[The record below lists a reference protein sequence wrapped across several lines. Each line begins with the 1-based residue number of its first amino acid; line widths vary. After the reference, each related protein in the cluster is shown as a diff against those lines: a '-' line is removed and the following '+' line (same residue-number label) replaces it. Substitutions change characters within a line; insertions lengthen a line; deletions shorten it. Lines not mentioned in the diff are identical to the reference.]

1 MGAQSRLDGTS
12 SPKGAVITYESGSTG
27 TTLYSVQFDAGS
39 NGSCGTTK
47 LTEASEGAGVTLPA
61 CTPNTGYTFIGW
73 ATTDGSSTADA
84 GVAGGTYNP
93 TKDCTLYAVYKA
105 YTITATSSN
114 NSYGTVSLSGTTI
127 TATPTTGYRVSTGT
141 PYTVTAGSATVA
153 QSGNTFTVTPTS
165 DCTVQINFEAISS
178 YTVTFNYGT
187 AGTGTTSLTGSSIAL
202 PNPTITCTGW
212 SFAGWTTAPV
222 SETTTAP
229 TGLLAAGSTY
239 APTANTGLYA
249 VYSKTT
255 SGGGN
260 SEQVLCTET
269 FESYTAGTTY
279 NSTQTYTGTSPLP
292 SWKIYYG
299 TVSTSD
305 AITGSKSAHMR
316 WYSTASTNIPYIV
329 TTTKLSAVT
338 KFSFKVL
345 TSDNDYRY
353 DVLYS
358 EDNSNWTTI
367 ASDQSVGSIQNAQE
381 KEYAI
386 DPAGKDVYIKI
397 AISSTTN
404 VTNKATF
411 RIDDVTFY
419 NLQSGGST
427 TTYATSPSD
436 CDVCDAPET
445 ALTISAAETTLNLNE
460 SNKASTTLSTTGGN
474 GGTVNYSV
482 SPSAT
487 IDGNTITFKAI
498 GTYTVT
504 ATQDKNG
511 NTCPQ
516 SATVQIEVKATPVVT
531 LVAAN
536 PVTLTAPCGAT
547 ATAKVQVTG
556 YNCGTTPVTIT
567 SDDNT
572 HVTVSPSSLTP
583 IDGKVNDEVTLSYTA
598 STGGASEKFS
608 ATISATCGSVAGKNT
623 ISVKAT
629 KDGCTPS
636 VLTFIDR
643 GNTHTTID
651 TKYAGEQLAA
661 SEVPVPT
668 GVCTQPVEYIF
679 DGWATA
685 SVANDATTYTKVN
698 FDTYTITGNQTFYA
712 VYKYAEEGGGDG
724 LYHLVTDVAKLQIGS
739 SIVIAASASNYA
751 ISTTQN
757 TNNRG
762 QAAITK
768 DDTEKTLSF
777 ENTAGVQELTL
788 KEGTTTGTYAFY
800 TGSGYLYAA
809 SSSKNH
815 LKTETTLSANSS
827 WEITITSAGV
837 ATCTAQGTNTN
848 NLLQYNSSSSLFS
861 CYGSDQNAIA
871 IYQLSAGTT
880 YYTSS
885 PACGPYVQ
893 IVGSKDIYVT
903 SGNVGGRKTVQAQD
917 TIRFTSGAL
926 QGSGANAPKIK
937 VPAADITINGAQTN
951 IVEVEFKDSI
961 CTKNDVDGTYSIT
974 GGIVVKYKPT
984 NSNATENIKVKLRA
998 EYNTGKNVVLDSF
1011 VVHARSLPEKF
1022 VITAKGTDGKWYALP
1037 ADMSGSST
1045 QPANGQLVVDNTAN
1059 PTKANITPCNTIYKF
1074 DGQKQGGDL
1083 RYVRFVGIGGKY
1095 LWAATTGNTGIK
1107 NDAKDPAAADAPYN
1121 WLLTSADNVTYT
1133 FANQNTDRTLRLSGT
1148 NFGMYTSGVN
1158 ELRILPIVEADTCA
1172 YNAAPQNITL
1182 VSRTS
1187 TTLTL
1192 AWSAVPGAE
1201 RYQFSRNGGTDWYP
1215 CDKIADMA
1223 HPEYEF
1229 TKLSA
1234 STEYTIVL
1242 RAVHGTTAKI
1252 CSDTAQITVTT
1263 AACDKVPEISGT
1275 ISDVSS
1281 CGTLTLTA
1289 TGVTATTES
1298 NTYCPVT
1305 QYGFQYTQDNTWAT
1319 YEQTEHIGAPTGTI
1333 NDEVTVSRGGTYYVR
1348 LYAINGVGTG
1358 YSDQQEITV
1367 SGLANLQIITAG
1379 DATTAPMIGGK
1390 ATLRIGAVS
1399 DSPSPITWQVFDG
1412 SNAEQTT
1419 IANGIANNG
1428 VFSTTA
1434 FGVYRVV
1441 AKQADSNNPTYCADS
1456 ATVYIEVRLP
1466 NHYGYVTNCAVLNN
1480 NNLEVINVSK
1490 DEITFGI
1497 DDADVVQI
1505 EIVKENTGN
1514 TSTGGGGQAKDLF
1527 ISKYFEASGEAKV
1540 LGVFNGTNQEIS
1552 LADITLN
1559 RGGDAGFS
1567 LALFGHTKQG
1577 YIMPNEELIF
1587 IRYGAAKSWAEPCS
1601 KEEESYPQWYWAASS
1616 NIVYT
1621 GGPSDAGTHK
1631 TVGTIAN
1638 YTTTMSFSGK
1648 QTITLRR
1655 NGAVIDIVGAVNAN
1669 GGNGYP
1675 TSTTNTTFTEFTS
1688 RPSWGDEPG
1697 AYCLTGDNIQTDAEE
1712 TDYGLSLNRCLLVRR
1727 NTVTDGTDAVNQ
1739 NIGGTFNTLCSE
1751 WSGLQITKGTEEK
1764 AKTCEGMA
1772 YVAGFDYADYFQRYE
1787 PVTDK
1792 IDTLNLTHN
1801 ADGSWSLSTSSFA
1814 GTAWKGKNFH
1824 DLACTS
1830 VKINGYQKSGGKDS
1844 LTTALNYK
1852 VPIIVDRTTTTE
1864 DADLF
1869 GFAGEGR
1876 LICPECD
1883 VVIRDNQ
1890 KLSVVPAGYN
1900 NIRDMWVYSGAAL
1913 NIQDDKTYNMGK
1925 LTIESEN
1932 NEVGYALI
1940 KGTLNAQDGI
1950 SHTKRIDANAWY
1962 DFSLPYSCKVS
1973 DIVRT
1978 NGKTLGTYGTD
1989 WIIKYYDGQKR
2000 AISGTPNGAAPTN
2013 WAVVP
2018 ADGILEAGV
2027 GYIVALGGTHN
2038 ANPNYKVRFV
2048 LPNRST
2054 QPYVESVADKRTK
2067 GVKGYTGPKAEEL
2080 PCHKGWN
2087 YLGNPYVSRFDGTL
2101 QDPVWQTAYTGLLL
2115 NGFYTDLLTGNSYD
2129 VIEYSDLY
2137 VAVDMGEGGVTNW
2150 VQTKASEALLSP
2162 FRAFMIQAV
2171 SDGDIDFNKE
2181 ARNIPQGQAPSIRS
2195 VSAEREIVNAVR
2207 LNISHDTYGT
2217 GSTDIMLHSLY
2228 TDKYDLGY
2236 DMVRMFNNRQAAQPF
2251 TLNSTADYLLYNA
2264 ANRELA
2270 ETSDIPV
2277 GIRTLAAGTYTFS
2290 LTPLAGADRYAAIYL
2305 IDRNEDDLKFDLLQG
2320 NYTTMLARETNT
2332 SRFALRFEKC
2342 AQLPTDIDN
2351 DAIQSPIVYR
2361 DQTDIVIDNLPTDAV
2376 VRVVDAIGRTLHIQP
2391 ADGQTVRFHAPV
2403 RGAYIIQVM
2412 TQQGN
2417 FSIKTIL

>member
-1 MGAQSRLDGTS
+1 MSSSINTVGENCNITEKGFVYSSTNNTPTIGGAECSKIVDDDLNAVLSGLECNTTYYVRSYATNEKGTGYSTVKSFKTSACSSYTITWMSNNTQYGQTQVTEGSTATPPGTPTVPASCSEKVFVGWGATNIGTTPTNDPGDLFTTESPVITGNAPYYAVFATKNTTGGGAGEQLIETVGFESSEGYTSSTTYNNSNYTTGASGSKWTINYGAFSTSSAIVGSQSAQFRVYSAGNYGQLRNTVAYGIDITKVVFNARVSNKNSSIKVSYSADGTS
-12 SPKGAVITYESGSTG
+12 
-27 TTLYSVQFDAGS
+27 
-39 NGSCGTTK
+39 
-47 LTEASEGAGVTLPA
+47 
-61 CTPNTGYTFIGW
+61 W
-73 ATTDGSSTADA
+73 TD
-84 GVAGGTYNP
+84 
-93 TKDCTLYAVYKA
+93 
-105 YTITATSSN
+105 IE
-114 NSYGTVSLSGTTI
+114 TVSFSGTTMVEHTSTI
-127 TATPTTGYRVSTGT
+127 SVSGAR
-141 PYTVTAGSATVA
+141 YIK
-153 QSGNTFTVTPTS
+153 FT
-165 DCTVQINFEAISS
+165 
-178 YTVTFNYGT
+178 
-187 AGTGTTSLTGSSIAL
+187 
-202 PNPTITCTGW
+202 
-212 SFAGWTTAPV
+212 
-222 SETTTAP
+222 
-229 TGLLAAGSTY
+229 AAGSKPSSSNYQIYIDAVKVY
-239 APTANTGLYA
+239 ANG
-249 VYSKTT
+249 
-255 SGGGN
+255 
-260 SEQVLCTET
+260 
-269 FESYTAGTTY
+269 
-279 NSTQTYTGTSPLP
+279 
-292 SWKIYYG
+292 
-299 TVSTSD
+299 
-305 AITGSKSAHMR
+305 
-316 WYSTASTNIPYIV
+316 
-329 TTTKLSAVT
+329 
-338 KFSFKVL
+338 
-345 TSDNDYRY
+345 
-353 DVLYS
+353 
-358 EDNSNWTTI
+358 
-367 ASDQSVGSIQNAQE
+367 
-381 KEYAI
+381 
-386 DPAGKDVYIKI
+386 
-397 AISSTTN
+397 
-404 VTNKATF
+404 
-411 RIDDVTFY
+411 
-419 NLQSGGST
+419 GGST
-427 TTYATSPSD
+427 TTYSDYVTQCGECTANTLSLTATETTVNLPETGGVDVNIASFVTIGNNTNAVTYSGDGVNSTGAFHAEAKGDYVITISQPLGTGNPVI
-436 CDVCDAPET
+436 CDVSKT
-445 ALTISAAETTLNLNE
+445 F
-460 SNKASTTLSTTGGN
+460 
-474 GGTVNYSV
+474 TVHV
-482 SPSAT
+482 L
-487 IDGNTITFKAI
+487 
-498 GTYTVT
+498 
-504 ATQDKNG
+504 
-511 NTCPQ
+511 
-516 SATVQIEVKATPVVT
+516 ATPVVT

-536 PVTLTAPCGAT
+536 PLEIKAKCGAT

-572 HVTVSPSSLTP
+572 HVTVTPSSLTP
-583 IDGKVNDEVTLSYTA
+583 KDGKVNGEITLSYTA
-598 STGGASEKFS
+598 STGSDGENFS
-608 ATISATCGSVAGKNT
+608 ATISAKCGTTAGQNT
-623 ISVKAT
+623 ISVTAT
-629 KDGCTPS
+629 KGGCTPS
-636 VLTFIDR
+636 VLTFMDR
-643 GNTHTTID
+643 GSQYKQINTH
-651 TKYAGEQLAA
+651 YAGQQLQAN
-661 SEVPVPT
+661 EVPAPT
-668 GVCTQPVEYIF
+668 GVCTQPTNYVF

-685 SVANDATTYTKVN
+685 SVANDATSYTKVG
-698 FDTYTITGNQTFYA
+698 FPYEIVGDQTFYA
-712 VYKYAEEGGGDG
+712 VYRYEGAGGG
-724 LYHLVTDVAKLQIGS
+724 S
-739 SIVIAASASNYA
+739 STPTPISASGVISGNKYYITASYNSTEYILKPGYFTASNSGNYTA
-751 ISTTQN
+751 TFDLGTANDDMAWTFTESTTAGEWYITDGTNYLSTTNDNNGVRSTTTTDTWKIESN
-757 TNNRG
+757 TETYSKLTSKSQSR
-762 QAAITK
+762 I
-768 DDTEKTLSF
+768 LSLYQGSNWRCYTG
-777 ENTAGVQELTL
+777 ENGVQ
-788 KEGTTTGTYAFY
+788 KIQ
-800 TGSGYLYAA
+800 LYAA
-809 SSSKNH
+809 ASY
-815 LKTETTLSANSS
+815 L
-827 WEITITSAGV
+827 
-837 ATCTAQGTNTN
+837 
-848 NLLQYNSSSSLFS
+848 
-861 CYGSDQNAIA
+861 
-871 IYQLSAGTT
+871 
-880 YYTSS
+880 YTSL

-903 SGNVGGRKTVQAQD
+903 SGNVGGRSTVQAQD

-926 QGSGANAPKIK
+926 QPQSGTGKAPCIKIES
-937 VPAADITINGAQTN
+937 PDITSGGAQTG
-951 IVEVEFKDSI
+951 VVKVAFVDST
-961 CTKNDVDGTYSIT
+961 CTKNGDGTYSIT
-974 GGIVVKYKPT
+974 GGIVVRYTPT
-984 NSNATENIKVKLRA
+984 NIDAKEDIKVNLRA

-1011 VVHARSLPEKF
+1011 MVHARSLPEKF
-1022 VITAKGTDGKWYALP
+1022 VIAAKQGDKWYALP
-1037 ADMSGSST
+1037 ADMSGSNA
-1045 QPANGQLVVDNTAN
+1045 QPANGQLVVNNAAN
-1059 PTKANITPCNTIYKF
+1059 PTKATITPCNTIYTF

-1083 RYVRFVGIGGKY
+1083 RYVRFVGLGGKY

-1107 NDAKDPAAADAPYN
+1107 NDAKDPAATDAPYN

-1158 ELRILPIVEADTCA
+1158 ELRILPIFEADTCA

-1182 VSRTS
+1182 VSKTS

-1201 RYQFSRNGGTDWYP
+1201 RYQFSRDVGKNWYP
-1215 CDKIADMA
+1215 CDGITDMA

-1229 TKLSA
+1229 KGLSA

-1242 RAVHGTTAKI
+1242 RAVHGNAAKI

-1298 NTYCPVT
+1298 DTYCPVT
-1305 QYGFQYTQDNTWAT
+1305 QYGFQYTQDPTWAK
-1319 YEQTEHIGAPTGTI
+1319 YEQTEHIGVPGSEFS
-1333 NDEVTVSRGGTYYVR
+1333 NEVTVSRGGTYYVR

-1358 YSDQQEITV
+1358 YSTQKKITV

-1419 IANGIANNG
+1419 IAAGIANNG

-1441 AKQADSNNPTYCADS
+1441 AKQAANADPTYCADS
-1456 ATVYIEVRLP
+1456 ATIYIEVRLP

-1480 NNLEVINVSK
+1480 NNLEVINVSSS
-1490 DEITFGI
+1490 EITFGI

-1514 TSTGGGGQAKDLF
+1514 TSTGGGSQAEGLF
-1527 ISKYFEASGEAKV
+1527 FSKYYEASYNVKLIA
-1540 LGVFNGTNQEIS
+1540 VFNGTGQ
-1552 LADITLN
+1552 DIDVTNYTIKYGRTSWEKYYIKLGN
-1559 RGGDAGFS
+1559 FTNTKNIIAAG
-1567 LALFGHTKQG
+1567 
-1577 YIMPNEELIF
+1577 EEVIL
-1587 IRYGAAKSWAEPCS
+1587 
-1601 KEEESYPQWYWAASS
+1601 
-1616 NIVYT
+1616 
-1621 GGPSDAGTHK
+1621 
-1631 TVGTIAN
+1631 
-1638 YTTTMSFSGK
+1638 YTTTAQSEDTKIMDCV
-1648 QTITLRR
+1648 
-1655 NGAVIDIVGAVNAN
+1655 NGNYPDGPWKEVTAKNS
-1669 GGNGYP
+1669 GGNGLLSFAGDKTIALFNNTELVDVIGAVTDAGVPTDAGVVPKASQVDPSGISWADARGWYCASGQSIKDGSVIG
-1675 TSTTNTTFTEFTS
+1675 TST
-1688 RPSWGDEPG
+1688 
-1697 AYCLTGDNIQTDAEE
+1697 
-1712 TDYGLSLNRCLLVRR
+1712 NRCLLIRK
-1727 NTVTDGTDAVNQ
+1727 NTVVSGANAVSSNKS
-1739 NIGGTFNTLCSE
+1739 TFTTLCDE
-1751 WSGLQITKGTEEK
+1751 WVGEHVPDTAADNGVK
-1764 AKTCEGMA
+1764 ASCDNFA
-1772 YVAGFDYADYFQRYE
+1772 YVGSFDYAEYFQRYE
-1787 PVTDK
+1787 PVTGK
-1792 IDTLNLTHN
+1792 IELVNLNHN
-1801 ADGSWSLSTSSFA
+1801 ADGSWSLDTESFA
-1814 GTAWKGKNFH
+1814 GTAWDGKNFH

-2087 YLGNPYVSRFDGTL
+2087 YLGNPYVSRFDGDK
-2101 QDPVWQTAYTGLLL
+2101 QNPSWQTYTGLLL
-2115 NGFYTDLLTGNSYD
+2115 NGFYTDLLTGNSYA
-2129 VIEYSDLY
+2129 EYPDIY

-2150 VQTKASEALLSP
+2150 VQTKASGAQLSP

-2171 SDGDIDFNKE
+2171 SDGDVDFNKE
-2181 ARNIPQGQAPSIRS
+2181 ARNIPQNNPITPAPSIRS

-2236 DMVRMFNNRQAAQPF
+2236 DMVRMFNSRPAAQPF

-2332 SRFALRFEKC
+2332 SRFALRFEKR

-2391 ADGQTVRFHAPV
+2391 ADGQTVRFHAPA

>member
-1 MGAQSRLDGTS
+1 M
-12 SPKGAVITYESGSTG
+12 
-27 TTLYSVQFDAGS
+27 
-39 NGSCGTTK
+39 
-47 LTEASEGAGVTLPA
+47 
-61 CTPNTGYTFIGW
+61 
-73 ATTDGSSTADA
+73 
-84 GVAGGTYNP
+84 
-93 TKDCTLYAVYKA
+93 
-105 YTITATSSN
+105 
-114 NSYGTVSLSGTTI
+114 
-127 TATPTTGYRVSTGT
+127 
-141 PYTVTAGSATVA
+141 
-153 QSGNTFTVTPTS
+153 
-165 DCTVQINFEAISS
+165 
-178 YTVTFNYGT
+178 
-187 AGTGTTSLTGSSIAL
+187 
-202 PNPTITCTGW
+202 
-212 SFAGWTTAPV
+212 
-222 SETTTAP
+222 
-229 TGLLAAGSTY
+229 
-239 APTANTGLYA
+239 
-249 VYSKTT
+249 
-255 SGGGN
+255 
-260 SEQVLCTET
+260 
-269 FESYTAGTTY
+269 
-279 NSTQTYTGTSPLP
+279 
-292 SWKIYYG
+292 
-299 TVSTSD
+299 
-305 AITGSKSAHMR
+305 
-316 WYSTASTNIPYIV
+316 
-329 TTTKLSAVT
+329 
-338 KFSFKVL
+338 
-345 TSDNDYRY
+345 
-353 DVLYS
+353 
-358 EDNSNWTTI
+358 
-367 ASDQSVGSIQNAQE
+367 
-381 KEYAI
+381 
-386 DPAGKDVYIKI
+386 
-397 AISSTTN
+397 
-404 VTNKATF
+404 
-411 RIDDVTFY
+411 
-419 NLQSGGST
+419 
-427 TTYATSPSD
+427 
-436 CDVCDAPET
+436 
-445 ALTISAAETTLNLNE
+445 
-460 SNKASTTLSTTGGN
+460 
-474 GGTVNYSV
+474 
-482 SPSAT
+482 
-487 IDGNTITFKAI
+487 
-498 GTYTVT
+498 
-504 ATQDKNG
+504 
-511 NTCPQ
+511 
-516 SATVQIEVKATPVVT
+516 
-531 LVAAN
+531 
-536 PVTLTAPCGAT
+536 
-547 ATAKVQVTG
+547 
-556 YNCGTTPVTIT
+556 
-567 SDDNT
+567 
-572 HVTVSPSSLTP
+572 
-583 IDGKVNDEVTLSYTA
+583 
-598 STGGASEKFS
+598 
-608 ATISATCGSVAGKNT
+608 
-623 ISVKAT
+623 
-629 KDGCTPS
+629 
-636 VLTFIDR
+636 
-643 GNTHTTID
+643 
-651 TKYAGEQLAA
+651 
-661 SEVPVPT
+661 
-668 GVCTQPVEYIF
+668 
-679 DGWATA
+679 
-685 SVANDATTYTKVN
+685 
-698 FDTYTITGNQTFYA
+698 
-712 VYKYAEEGGGDG
+712 
-724 LYHLVTDVAKLQIGS
+724 
-739 SIVIAASASNYA
+739 
-751 ISTTQN
+751 
-757 TNNRG
+757 
-762 QAAITK
+762 
-768 DDTEKTLSF
+768 
-777 ENTAGVQELTL
+777 
-788 KEGTTTGTYAFY
+788 
-800 TGSGYLYAA
+800 
-809 SSSKNH
+809 
-815 LKTETTLSANSS
+815 
-827 WEITITSAGV
+827 
-837 ATCTAQGTNTN
+837 
-848 NLLQYNSSSSLFS
+848 
-861 CYGSDQNAIA
+861 
-871 IYQLSAGTT
+871 
-880 YYTSS
+880 
-885 PACGPYVQ
+885 Q

-903 SGNVGGRKTVQAQD
+903 SGIAGTRSTVQAQD
-917 TIRFTSGAL
+917 TIRFTSGSLA
-926 QGSGANAPKIK
+926 GNGASAPKIK
-937 VPAADITINGAQTN
+937 VPAADITINGTPTT
-951 IVEVEFKDSI
+951 IVGVTFVDSI

-974 GGIVVKYKPT
+974 GGIVLKYTPT

-1045 QPANGQLVVDNTAN
+1045 QPANGQLVVDNTAD
-1059 PTKANITPCNTIYKF
+1059 PTKATITPCNTIYKF

-1083 RYVRFVGIGGKY
+1083 RYVRFVGLGGKY

-1158 ELRILPIVEADTCA
+1158 ELRILPIVEKDTCA

-1182 VSRTS
+1182 VSKTS
-1187 TTLTL
+1187 TTVTL
-1192 AWSAVPGAE
+1192 AWSAVSGAE
-1201 RYQFSRNGGTDWYP
+1201 RYQYNVGTIWNDCTVDDLDYP
-1215 CDKIADMA
+1215 QATITGLGTGATVTIA
-1223 HPEYEF
+1223 
-1229 TKLSA
+1229 
-1234 STEYTIVL
+1234 L
-1242 RAVHGTTAKI
+1242 RATHGTAAKI

-1263 AACDKVPEISGT
+1263 ANCDNVPTISGT
-1275 ISDVSS
+1275 IGSGSS

-1289 TGVTATTES
+1289 TDVTGSTDAL
-1298 NTYCPVT
+1298 CPIT
-1305 QYGFQYTQDNTWAT
+1305 QYGFQYTQDPTWET
-1319 YEQTEHIGAPTGTI
+1319 YEQTEHSSLPVSSSI
-1333 NDEVTVSRGGTYYVR
+1333 NDPVTVSRGGKYYVR
-1348 LYAINGVGTG
+1348 LYAVNEVGTG
-1358 YSDQQEITV
+1358 SSTPVKEITV

-1379 DATTAPMIGGK
+1379 DATTAPMISGK

-1419 IANGIANNG
+1419 IAAGIANNG

-1434 FGVYRVV
+1434 FGIYRVV
-1441 AKQADSNNPTYCADS
+1441 AKQAANADPTYCADS
-1456 ATVYIEVRLP
+1456 ATIYIEVRLP

-1480 NNLEVINVSK
+1480 NNLEVINVSSS
-1490 DEITFGI
+1490 EITFGI

-1559 RGGDAGFS
+1559 RGDNAGFS

-1601 KEEESYPQWYWAASS
+1601 KLEESYPQWYWAASS

-1631 TVGTIAN
+1631 TVGEITN
-1638 YTTTMSFSGK
+1638 YSTTMSFSGR

-1655 NGAVIDIVGAVNAN
+1655 SGAVIDIVGAVNAN

-1688 RPSWGDEPG
+1688 GPSWGDDPG
-1697 AYCLTGDNIQTDAEE
+1697 AYCLTGDNIQTDDEE
-1712 TDYGLSLNRCLLVRR
+1712 TNYGLSLNRCLLVRR
-1727 NTVTDGTDAVNQ
+1727 NTVTDGTNAVSQ
-1739 NIGGTFNTLCSE
+1739 NIDGTFNTLCSE
-1751 WSGLQITKGTEEK
+1751 WSGLQITKGAEQQ

-1787 PVTDK
+1787 PVTGK
-1792 IDTLNLTHN
+1792 IDLVDLVDNH
-1801 ADGSWSLSTSSFA
+1801 DGSWSLPTSSFA
-1814 GTAWKGKNFH
+1814 GTAWDGKNFH

-1830 VKINGYQKSGGKDS
+1830 VKINGYQKIGSKDS
-1844 LTTALNYK
+1844 LITALNYK
-1852 VPIIVDRTTTTE
+1852 VPIIVDRTTTTD

-1869 GFAGEGR
+1869 GFAGDGR
-1876 LICPECD
+1876 IICPECD
-1883 VVIRDNQ
+1883 VVIRDNE

-1900 NIRDMWVYSGAAL
+1900 NIRNMWVYSGAAL

-1978 NGKTLGTYGTD
+1978 NGKTLGLYSVNTGDLAKNDTAR
-1989 WIIKYYDGQKR
+1989 WVIKYYDGQKR
-2000 AISGTPNGAAPTN
+2000 ANTGTPNGAAPTN

-2054 QPYVESVADKRTK
+2054 QPYVESVKDNRTK

-2087 YLGNPYVSRFDGTL
+2087 YLGNPYVSRFDGDK
-2101 QDPVWQTAYTGLLL
+2101 QNPSWQTYTGLLL
-2115 NGFYTDLLTGNSYD
+2115 NGFYTDLLTGNSYA
-2129 VIEYSDLY
+2129 EYSDIY

-2150 VQTKASEALLSP
+2150 VQTKASGAQLSP

-2171 SDGDIDFNKE
+2171 SDGDVDFNKE
-2181 ARNIPQGQAPSIRS
+2181 ARNIPQNNPITPAPSIRS
-2195 VSAEREIVNAVR
+2195 VGAEREIVNAVR

-2236 DMVRMFNNRQAAQPF
+2236 DMVRMFNSRPAAQPF

-2332 SRFALRFEKC
+2332 SRFALRFEKR

-2391 ADGQTVRFHAPV
+2391 ADGQTVRFHAPA